1 MFFPVKS
8 ETFASP
14 LSSSEVEQRMVND
27 INHQD
32 ESRKNWFK
40 GEISDGCFNIS
51 LILKRPNNFTPLI
64 SGLIEKDAD
73 GKSLIIVKYELFPST
88 KRFLLFWTI
97 LTLLLTLFFA
107 IPYQAYLY
115 GAITFSAGLVN
126 YIITKENFKI
136 QIRKSRRALL
146 KVVGATE

>member
-14 LSSSEVEQRMVND
+14 HSSSEVEQRMVDD

-32 ESRKNWFK
+32 ETKKKWFK
-40 GEISDGCFNIS
+40 GEITDRCFNIS
-51 LILKRPNNFTPLI
+51 LILKRPNNFTPII
-64 SGLIEKDAD
+64 SGMIENESN
-73 GKSLIIVKYELFPST
+73 GKSLVIVKYELFPST
-88 KRFLLFWTI
+88 KRFLFFWTI

-107 IPYQAYLY
+107 IPYQAFLY
-115 GAITFSAGLVN
+115 GAITLSAGLVN
-126 YIITKENFKI
+126 YIITRENFNI
-136 QIRKSRRALL
+136 QVRKSRRALL